1 MRKSGAASS
10 RRCCA
15 LTSVVKLHLRG
26 CRELRQLWSAGTTQ
40 AHATPCHPM
49 LRQLTRRLQQ
59 LFRRAADPAPRDP
72 SNTTQEQPDPGW
84 RERGL
89 ALRRAGDREAA
100 LECFRRAV
108 EFRHDDVEALV
119 NQGEIQFE
127 LGRFEDSADCFEL
140 ALAFAP
146 DCVDALL
153 GSARLAREAGGEE
166 RALQYLQ
173 HAVRVAPHSAEP
185 YFELGRTY
193 KHHGNTQAALA
204 SYGRALELDP
214 DHFAS
219 CVNAGM
225 IYLAQLGDANSAR
238 RLFEHAATLQPESV
252 AAQANLGLALQE
264 QGEFEL
270 ALAHYHRL
278 IEAHPD
284 EVEYR
289 WNRGIALLS
298 RGDFANGWSDYE
310 LRQVRTGRAA
320 APRFPLPEW
329 DGTALTERHVLI
341 YAEQGLGDEVMFA
354 SCVPD
359 VLRQARGV
367 VIECD
372 VRLAPLFQRSF
383 PAARVHG
390 ATRDGNHDWLQ
401 EFPELSVQ
409 AACGGLPRFLRRSP
423 ADFPHH
429 RGYLVADRGR
439 VADWKSRLAERGS
452 TLNVGLSWHGG
463 TRRTREE
470 LRSLTFAQCLP
481 WLTARD
487 CRFVCLQRGDCAA
500 EVAAARQVGARLEWW
515 PQALQDM
522 DELAALIAALDLV
535 VSVPSTTVHLAGAL
549 GQRCWVL
556 LSHAPEWRYAWRGET
571 MLWYPSVRM
580 FRQAR
585 SGDWSPVVAAVTAE
599 LGRGVCC

>member
-1 MRKSGAASS
+1 MF
-10 RRCCA
+10 
-15 LTSVVKLHLRG
+15 
-26 CRELRQLWSAGTTQ
+26 
-40 AHATPCHPM
+40 
-49 LRQLTRRLQQ
+49 RQLTRGLQR
-59 LFRRAADPAPRDP
+59 LFRGAAGSGARDPAHA
-72 SNTTQEQPDPGW
+72 TKEQPAPGW
-84 RERGL
+84 RERGV
-89 ALRRAGDREAA
+89 ALRRAGDREAS
-100 LECFRRAV
+100 LECFRHAV
-108 EFRHDDVEALV
+108 EFRHDDVDALV

-127 LGRFEDSADCFEL
+127 LGRYEDSADCFEL

-153 GSARLAREAGGEE
+153 GLARLAREAGGEE
-166 RALQYLQ
+166 RVLRYLQ
-173 HAVRVAPHSAEP
+173 SAVRVAPHSAEP
-185 YFELGRTY
+185 YFELGRAY
-193 KHHGNTQAALA
+193 RHFGNAEAALA
-204 SYGRALELDP
+204 NYGRALELDP

-225 IYLAQLGDANSAR
+225 IYLAQLGDAGSAR
-238 RLFEHAATLQPESV
+238 RLFEHAAALQPESV

-270 ALAHYHRL
+270 ALAHYNRL
-278 IEAHPD
+278 IEVRPD

-289 WNRGIALLS
+289 WNRSLALLS

-329 DGTALTERHVLI
+329 DGTALAERHILI

-372 VRLAPLFQRSF
+372 ARLAPLFQRSF

-390 ATRDGNHDWLQ
+390 APRDGNRDWLR

-409 AACGGLPRFLRRSP
+409 VACGSLPRFLRRSA

-429 RGYLVADRGR
+429 RGYLVADRSR
-439 VADWKSRLAERGS
+439 VADWKSRLAGS
-452 TLNVGLSWHGG
+452 SGALNVGLSWHGG
-463 TRRTREE
+463 TRRTRAE

-481 WLTARD
+481 WLSARD
-487 CRFVCLQRGDCAA
+487 CRFVCLQRGDCTA
-500 EVAAARQVGARLEWW
+500 EVAAATQAGARLDWW
-515 PQALQDM
+515 PEALQDT
-522 DELAALIAALDLV
+522 DQLAALIAALDMV
-535 VSVPSTTVHLAGAL
+535 VSVPSTNVHLAGAL

-556 LSHAPEWRYAWRGET
+556 LSHAPEWRYAWQGDT
-571 MLWYPSVRM
+571 MPWYPSVRK
-580 FRQAR
+580 FRQTQP
-585 SGDWSPVVAAVTAE
+585 GDWLPVVAAVTAE
-599 LGRGVCC
+599 IGRGVCC